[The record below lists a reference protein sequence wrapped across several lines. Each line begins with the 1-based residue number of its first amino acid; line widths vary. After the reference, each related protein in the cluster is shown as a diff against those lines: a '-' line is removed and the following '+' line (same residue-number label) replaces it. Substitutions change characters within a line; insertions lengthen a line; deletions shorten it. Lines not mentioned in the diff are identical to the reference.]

1 MLTPPLLVAL
11 PFLAWHPTD
20 LLSDAVGYQLGLVD
34 EAYPIAGS
42 GLSALLL
49 HIGVLTDPFGPA
61 PAWAT
66 TLPATAVLLMGCW
79 LVWSRPSPGT
89 LLGVTGVVI
98 LGLLFFHRSFMSY
111 YLDIPATALVL
122 AALLPR
128 PAMISGPVGGARR
141 CRGRPTAAHNTR
153 MSAGGEPLATNWQQP
168 THNDTRP
175 TARSDAAWSA
185 TSAASST
192 GSSRPTRALT
202 NIGASVRLPAVR

>member
-20 LLSDAVGYQLGLVD
+20 LLSDAVGYHLGLVD

-79 LVWSRPSPGT
+79 LVWSRPSPSSSDCCSFT
-89 LLGVTGVVI
+89 AASCPTTSTSLPPPWCWR
-98 LGLLFFHRSFMSY
+98 RSC
-111 YLDIPATALVL
+111 P
-122 AALLPR
+122 
-128 PAMISGPVGGARR
+128 
-141 CRGRPTAAHNTR
+141 GRP
-153 MSAGGEPLATNWQQP
+153 
-168 THNDTRP
+168 
-175 TARSDAAWSA
+175 
-185 TSAASST
+185 
-192 GSSRPTRALT
+192 
-202 NIGASVRLPAVR
+202 